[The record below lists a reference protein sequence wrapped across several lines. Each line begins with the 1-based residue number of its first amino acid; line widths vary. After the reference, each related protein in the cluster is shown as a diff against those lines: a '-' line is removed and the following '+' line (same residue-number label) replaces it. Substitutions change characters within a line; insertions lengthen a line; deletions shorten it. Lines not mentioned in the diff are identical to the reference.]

1 MEVLERSLKIFEDL
15 HEDLEGERSSR
26 TLHLSSNTLQR
37 SLRILQRSLS
47 LKVLAKIIKDPCAG
61 SCAGPLNGFARS
73 NAQCNKP
80 AADFTHAMLLLLLL
94 CPQAIAKD
102 RTRFYFSVYVTLSS
116 ILVPPVSH
124 WIFVETKFS
133 RNLACRIIA
142 FTDVYCFVT
151 DGNEGRMPTDP

>member
-1 MEVLERSLKIFEDL
+1 MEILETSLKIFEDL

-37 SLRILQRSLS
+37 SLRMLQRSLS

-80 AADFTHAMLLLLLL
+80 AADLTHAMLLLLL

-102 RTRFYFSVYVTLSS
+102 ITRFYFSVYVTLSS
-116 ILVPPVSH
+116 ILVQLVLH
-124 WIFVETKFS
+124 
-133 RNLACRIIA
+133 
-142 FTDVYCFVT
+142 
-151 DGNEGRMPTDP
+151 